1 MKERA
6 DEQIDGWLHEQMHQW
21 LY

>member
-6 DEQIDGWLHEQMHQW
+6 DEQIDGWLHEQMHQ
-21 LY
+21 